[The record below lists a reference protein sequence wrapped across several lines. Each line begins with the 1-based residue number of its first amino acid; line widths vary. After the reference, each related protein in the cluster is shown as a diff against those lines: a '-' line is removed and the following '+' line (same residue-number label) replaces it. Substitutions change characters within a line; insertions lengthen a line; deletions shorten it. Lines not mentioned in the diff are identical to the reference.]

1 MRVVASKETAFFNFN
16 SWDLYSYFLKT
27 KLSGCFSYALSGRKI
42 TVFELWTIIEVY
54 SAELTDVCVVAIDEV
69 SILDRVTYR
78 TCFNFLSCVVLTRST
93 FQVLLRDELLDY
105 IGEAIKSPVVD
116 ISSVLYLP
124 RLLTIISYLAFTP

>member
-42 TVFELWTIIEVY
+42 TVFKLWTIIEVY

-116 ISSVLYLP
+116 ISSVL
-124 RLLTIISYLAFTP
+124 

>member
-1 MRVVASKETAFFNFN
+1 VRVVASKETAFFNFN

-27 KLSGCFSYALSGRKI
+27 KLSGYFSNALSGCKI

-69 SILDRVTYR
+69 AILDRVTYR
-78 TCFNFLSCVVLTRST
+78 TCFNFLSCIVLARSA

-105 IGEAIKSPVVD
+105 VGETIEGPVVN

-124 RLLTIISYLAFTP
+124 GLFTIISYLVFTP